1 VVEIAFKY
9 SREFQNLQALF
20 YCVRPG
26 KYFVEP
32 TVLILGFSLGYL
44 PGKYRNFHNL
54 YMTSATLFFW
64 ICVGIVVYCYA
75 GYGLLLMVWN
85 RIKNAFK
92 RSARPSNSEFPAIT
106 LIVAAYNEIDFLE
119 KKIHNSIELDY
130 PLEKL
135 HFIFITDGSSDNS
148 PDIVRSY
155 PRIMLLHQQHR
166 EGKLAAIKRAM
177 LHVETPLVVFTDA
190 NSILNPESIKR
201 IVQHFNDPEVGG
213 VAGEKKILEQGM
225 NTAVGE
231 AEGLYWKYESFLK
244 KQDAGFYT
252 VVGAAGELF
261 SIRTSLFQQ
270 LPDELILDD
279 FLISMQVCLKG
290 YRIAYE
296 PHAFASESPSASLL
310 EEEKRKIRIAAGAY
324 QSLGYLKECMN
335 VFRHPLLAFQ
345 FVSRRVLRWIICPL
359 LLPLIF
365 ILTIFLAAISKT
377 PGIYTFLF
385 FSQLLFYF
393 LAIIGWMLVR
403 AGKKAG
409 LLSVPFY
416 FVFMNYCLFKGLAL
430 FLKGSQTVLWEKS
443 LRQKPNI
450 EVN

>member
-1 VVEIAFKY
+1 M
-9 SREFQNLQALF
+9 N
-20 YCVRPG
+20 
-26 KYFVEP
+26 
-32 TVLILGFSLGYL
+32 
-44 PGKYRNFHNL
+44 
-54 YMTSATLFFW
+54 SATIFFW
-64 ICVGIVVYCYA
+64 ICLGIVVYCYA
-75 GYGLLLMVWN
+75 GYGLLLMIWN
-85 RIKNAFK
+85 GIKNSLK
-92 RSARPSNSEFPAIT
+92 NSAGTSATELPSVT

-119 KKIHNSIELDY
+119 KKIHNSIALDY

-135 HFIFITDGSSDNS
+135 HFIFITDGSSDSS
-148 PDIVRSY
+148 PEMVKSY
-155 PRIMLLHQQHR
+155 PQIRLLHQQHR

-177 LHVETPLVVFTDA
+177 QHVETSVVVFTDA
-190 NSILNPESIKR
+190 NSILNPEAVRR
-201 IVQHFNDPEVGG
+201 IVQHFNDPEVGA
-213 VAGEKKILEQGM
+213 VAGEKKILELGM

-261 SIRTSLFQQ
+261 SIRTSLFRD

-279 FLISMQVCLKG
+279 FLISMQVCLKN

-296 PHAFASESPSASLL
+296 PNAFASEAPSASLL

-345 FVSRRVLRWIICPL
+345 FVSRRVLRWIICPV

-365 ILTIFLAAISKT
+365 ILTIFLASAT
-377 PGIYTFLF
+377 NTAGIFKLLLI
-385 FSQLLFYF
+385 SQLLFYF
-393 LAIIGWMLVR
+393 LAIIGWLLVR
-403 AGKKAG
+403 SGKKAG

-430 FLKGSQTVLWEKS
+430 FLQGRQTVLWEKS
-443 LRQKPNI
+443 LRQKPNV